1 MRPDIHFFNRT
12 GEDEEDDKMD
22 EEEDMSVQPDTKSK
36 KGSLTELR
44 VEYSKR
50 RVDEN
55 HFGPIS
61 YAEVEGARNEEPWV
75 VCLRIGDE

>member
-12 GEDEEDDKMD
+12 GEEEEDDKLED
-22 EEEDMSVQPDTKSK
+22 EDDAGVQQDAKSK

-61 YAEVEGARNEEPWV
+61 YTARNEEPWV
-75 VCLRIGDE
+75 VCLWSGNKR